1 MGAGLGDGGCM
12 GLITFDD
19 MDGARWR
26 VWRVDMPTERAHLMD
41 AQYRSGW
48 LVFERMDES
57 ERRRLSEVP
66 DDWSSLPP
74 ARLAE
79 LCAVA
84 NPVTPSRGTV
94 KHSRDAEVDSRQ

>member
-1 MGAGLGDGGCM
+1 
-12 GLITFDD
+12 
-19 MDGARWR
+19 
-26 VWRVDMPTERAHLMD
+26 
-41 AQYRSGW
+41 
-48 LVFERMDES
+48 MDES

-94 KHSRDAEVDSRQ
+94 RHSRDAEVDSRQ